1 MDACCWPALNGM
13 SLTRYFF
20 HRLVLLSLLVSLGMG
35 GLLARNLWTM
45 RQELL
50 ANAERASR
58 NLSHT
63 LAVGLQW
70 VLTDIDRDVLQ
81 MRSALQRDG
90 MQGMDAQA
98 MLAASGSALLLLD
111 AQGQGVRDIAFGQ
124 EQLDLAQRDFF
135 QALQRQ
141 PDLGLAIGAPQVL
154 VHDGP
159 QVLPLARVWQ
169 QADGSPGGVVV
180 ALLPLQQLQE
190 WVSGMQMEPGSAI
203 NLIRM
208 DGQVLL
214 RFPAPSALPRSH
226 TLAGSE
232 NWRRYTARQS
242 GVFTRPSVLDGIE
255 RIHSFE
261 HVTAM
266 PLLVNVVQAR
276 DAVLAPWRSSAWSL
290 GSMALLLF
298 LGNLGLALLFV
309 RELEWRQRTQK
320 ALQVEKDRMQEM
332 ALHDPLT
339 GLPNRT
345 LLQDRIEQAIAAAQR
360 DAGAVGLLYLD
371 LDGFKEVNDRWGHAA
386 GDHVLVHIA
395 RQLQQVARMS
405 DTVCRLGGDEFV
417 LLLPGCT
424 LVDVR
429 EVSIRVLQA
438 CATACWWHGENLQA
452 VYGVSGGVS
461 IYPEHG
467 TSFAELLRHADTA
480 LYQAKEAGRGQ
491 VYYFQAVQSY
501 PSY

>member
-1 MDACCWPALNGM
+1 MSGCCWSALNGM
-13 SLTRYFF
+13 LLARYFF

-35 GLLARNLWTM
+35 GLLARNLWAM
-45 RQELL
+45 HQNLL
-50 ANAERASR
+50 DNAERASR

-63 LAVGLQW
+63 LAVGLEW
-70 VLTDIDRDVLQ
+70 VLADVDRDVLQ
-81 MRSALQRDG
+81 MRSTLQNDG
-90 MQGMDAQA
+90 LQGIDAQA
-98 MLAASGSALLLLD
+98 MLAVSGSALLLLD
-111 AQGQGVRDIAFGQ
+111 AQGRGVRDMAFGQ
-124 EQLDLAQRDFF
+124 EQIDLVQRDFF

-141 PDLGLAIGAPQVL
+141 PDMGLAIGVPQVL
-154 VHDGP
+154 VQDSP
-159 QVLPLARVWQ
+159 QVLPLARAWQ
-169 QADGSPGGVVV
+169 QADGRLGGVIV
-180 ALLPLQQLQE
+180 AFVPLQRLQQ
-190 WVSGMQMEPGSAI
+190 WVSGMHMAPGSAI

-214 RFPAPSALPRSH
+214 RFPALSALPRAH

-232 NWRRYTARQS
+232 NLRRYTASQA

-276 DAVLAPWRSSAWSL
+276 DAVLAPWRSSAWTL
-290 GSMALLLF
+290 GGIALLLF

-309 RELEWRQRTQK
+309 RELERRRRTQK

-345 LLQDRIEQAIAAAQR
+345 LLQDRIEHAIAAAQR
-360 DAGAVGLLYLD
+360 EAGAIGLLYLD

-429 EVSIRVLQA
+429 EVIIRVLQA
-438 CATACWWHGENLQA
+438 CATPCWWHGENLQA

-491 VYYFQAVQSY
+491 VYYFQAV

>member
-1 MDACCWPALNGM
+1 MLLA
-13 SLTRYFF
+13 RYFF

-35 GLLARNLWTM
+35 GLLARNLWAM
-45 RQELL
+45 HQDLL
-50 ANAERASR
+50 DNAEQASR

-63 LAVGLQW
+63 LAVGLEW
-70 VLTDIDRDVLQ
+70 VLSDVDRDVLQ
-81 MRSALQRDG
+81 MRSTLQHEG
-90 MQGMDAQA
+90 LQVIDAQA
-98 MLAASGSALLLLD
+98 MLAISGNALLLLD
-111 AQGQGVRDIAFGQ
+111 ARGQGVRDIAFGK
-124 EQLDLAQRDFF
+124 EQIDLAQRDFF

-141 PDLGLAIGAPQVL
+141 PDMGLAIGVPQVL
-154 VHDGP
+154 VQDGP
-159 QVLPLARVWQ
+159 QVLPLARAWQ
-169 QADGSPGGVVV
+169 QADGRLGGVIV
-180 ALLPLQQLQE
+180 AFVPLQRLQQ
-190 WVSGMQMEPGSAI
+190 WVSGMHMTPGSAI

-208 DGQVLL
+208 DGQILL
-214 RFPAPSALPRSH
+214 RFPALQTALP

-232 NWRRYTARQS
+232 NLRRYTASQA
-242 GVFTRPSVLDGIE
+242 GEFTRPSVLDGVE

-276 DAVLAPWRSSAWSL
+276 DAVLAPWRSSAWTL
-290 GSMALLLF
+290 GGMALLLF

-309 RELEWRQRTQK
+309 RELERRQRTQK

-386 GDHVLVHIA
+386 GDHVLMHIA
-395 RQLQQVARMS
+395 RQLQQMARMS

-424 LVDVR
+424 LADVR
-429 EVSIRVLQA
+429 EVTARVLQV
-438 CATACWWHGENLQA
+438 CATACWWHGENLQS

-467 TSFAELLRHADTA
+467 TSFAELLRHADVA

-491 VYYFQAVQSY
+491 VYCYQSAAPSY